1 MVGLRSQYKTDLMLN
16 LYRQIETAVARNKK
30 LLAILVDPDKFENKE
45 ADAFL
50 DSIPEHTSHIF
61 VGGSTVENNHTE
73 KTVRA
78 IKSRTQLPVFLFP
91 GDHNQISDV
100 ADAILFLSLISG
112 RNPEYLIGQQV
123 KSVAKLRNTSLEI
136 IPTGYILID
145 GGNESAVERV
155 SNTEPIPQFKV
166 NTIVDTALAGQY
178 SGKKL
183 IYLEAGSGA
192 RIPVSEE
199 IIAAVKKAIDIPL
212 IVGGGIRTT
221 EQQKKAYEAGVD
233 MLVMGTHFEE

>member
-50 DSIPEHTSHIF
+50 KSIPEHTSHIF